1 MNGYL
6 DFEKPIVELEKKIA
20 DIRDF
25 ATGESVELS
34 REIAAL
40 EKKLERLQ
48 KEIYS
53 RLTRWQRVQLAR
65 HPKRP
70 IASDYIK
77 ALLTDFV
84 ELHGD
89 RGFADDH
96 ALITGF
102 GKLER
107 QKLFL
112 VAQQKGKDTKEKLFH
127 NFGMANPEGYRK
139 ALRTMQLAARF
150 GLPILVLVDTPGAF
164 PGIGAEERG
173 QAEAIARNLREMATL
188 PVPIVVV
195 IIGEGASGGALG
207 VGVGDRILM
216 LENAWYSVISPEG
229 CAAILWRDSEKKEE
243 AAEALKL
250 ASFDLLDLGIIDKI
264 LPEPLGGAHRDAK
277 KTFDAVGSE
286 VLAAFS
292 ELSGLPAEELIL
304 HRIEKYRSMGRYTI
318 EPELEQLAKPVAEPG
333 ENQ

>member
-77 ALLTDFV
+77 ALITDFI

-89 RGFADDH
+89 RSFADDR
-96 ALITGF
+96 AIITGF
-102 GKLER
+102 GRLDNQR
-107 QKLFL
+107 HLV

-150 GLPILVLVDTPGAF
+150 GLPILVLIDTPGAY

-173 QAEAIARNLREMATL
+173 QAEAIARNLREMTNL
-188 PVPIVVV
+188 PVPIVAV

-207 VGVGDRILM
+207 VGIGDRILM

-243 AAEALKL
+243 AAEALKV
-250 ASFDLLDLGIIDKI
+250 ASFDLLELGIIDKI
-264 LPEPLGGAHRDAK
+264 IPEPLGGAHRDSKTTFETVK
-277 KTFDAVGSE
+277 KE
-286 VLAAFS
+286 VLAAFA
-292 ELSGLPAEELIL
+292 ELSSFPPEELIL

-318 EPELEQLAKPVAEPG
+318 EPEPETLAKPITEP
-333 ENQ
+333 EEKQ